1 MDIFELTVTD
11 NNGATAKD
19 QVAITVLPQPLKV
32 NQAPV
37 ANAGNNQT
45 MTWSLNSVV
54 LNGNSSFDPDGT
66 IAAYNWRQVS
76 GPSASSIAA
85 AKTSSAT
92 VSKFIVGQYVFE
104 LTVTDNNGST
114 NADQITI
121 TVNPAAAKV
130 NLLPV
135 ADAGSSDTIQL
146 PTNTYTLNASG
157 SSDPDGTIVSY
168 HWQQTSGP
176 NTAGSSSMNN
186 KVVTLSNLQAGEYTF
201 QLTVTDNTG
210 ITSTATM
217 NLTVEQGTTHSD
229 LSSTERFIVYPNP
242 AHDVTTARIT
252 SQVTGTV
259 KITVYDMNGRQVLVA
274 QTVKMDDVVN
284 KTLNISSL
292 ASGMYT
298 VQITIGNKKTM
309 VTKFIKN

>member
-1 MDIFELTVTD
+1 MTA
-11 NNGATAKD
+11 AT
-19 QVAITVLPQPLKV
+19 
-32 NQAPV
+32 
-37 ANAGNNQT
+37 
-45 MTWSLNSVV
+45 
-54 LNGNSSFDPDGT
+54 
-66 IAAYNWRQVS
+66 
-76 GPSASSIAA
+76 
-85 AKTSSAT
+85 TSSAT
-92 VSKFIVGQYVFE
+92 VSKLIVGQYIYE

-114 NADQITI
+114 NSDQITI
-121 TVNPAAAKV
+121 TVNPAVSKV

-135 ADAGSSDTIQL
+135 ADAGASDTIQL

-157 SSDPDGTIVSY
+157 SMDPDGTIVSY
-168 HWQQTSGP
+168 FWQQISGP

-186 KVVTLSNLQAGEYTF
+186 PVVTVSNLQAGEYNF
-201 QLTVTDNTG
+201 KLTVTDNTG
-210 ITSTATM
+210 INSTATM
-217 NLTVEQGTTHSD
+217 KLTVEQGATQNHF
-229 LSSTERFIVYPNP
+229 SSSERFIVYPNP
-242 AHDVTTARIT
+242 AHDVTTVRIT

-259 KITVYDMNGRQVLVA
+259 KITVYDMNGRQVLTA

>member
-1 MDIFELTVTD
+1 
-11 NNGATAKD
+11 
-19 QVAITVLPQPLKV
+19 
-32 NQAPV
+32 
-37 ANAGNNQT
+37 
-45 MTWSLNSVV
+45 V

-66 IAAYNWRQVS
+66 ITAYSWRQVS
-76 GPSASSIAA
+76 GPSASAIAA
-85 AKTSSAT
+85 GTTSSAT
-92 VSKFIVGQYVFE
+92 VSNLVVGQYVFE

-121 TVNPAAAKV
+121 TVNPAVSKV
-130 NLLPV
+130 NLIPV
-135 ADAGSSDTIQL
+135 ADAGPSDTVQL

-157 SSDPDGTIVSY
+157 SMDPDGTITSY
-168 HWQQTSGP
+168 YWQQISGP
-176 NTAGSSSMNN
+176 NTASSSSMNN
-186 KVVTLSNLQAGEYTF
+186 PVVTLSNLQAGLYEF
-201 QLTVTDNTG
+201 QVTVTDNSG
-210 ITSTATM
+210 ITSTSSM
-217 NLTVEQGTTHSD
+217 QLTVEQSIALHNNF
-229 LSSTERFIVYPNP
+229 SSNDRLILYPNP
-242 AHDVTTARIT
+242 AHDVTTAKIT

-298 VQITIGNKKTM
+298 VQVTIGNKKTL